1 MFSCNLVNRFVLLVF
16 FHRIFDKKTDFP
28 LGSLRKVF
36 LHRTADSWP
45 ALILQSPIDLRS
57 LSPHC
62 LRRRRHGHGYP
73 SLSCEHESSIT
84 QSFLLFPQNVS
95 FCRSPNL
102 SRSDCGWWGVS
113 ALCCRRRLR
122 ELSGLFG
129 IGVYRSSVACVTE
142 SWRTLRSGSSVS
154 RSYREVVIRWSFMK
168 LSNARSRSFHGRKA
182 FCENKN
188 RTSRPSGCQILWLSM
203 SGYGHWEEY

>member
-1 MFSCNLVNRFVLLVF
+1 MFSCNLVNRFVLLDF

-36 LHRTADSWP
+36 LHRIADSWP

-62 LRRRRHGHGYP
+62 LRR
-73 SLSCEHESSIT
+73 L
-84 QSFLLFPQNVS
+84 
-95 FCRSPNL
+95 L

-113 ALCCRRRLR
+113 TLCCRRRLR

-129 IGVYRSSVACVTE
+129 VGGCRSSVACVTE
-142 SWRTLRSGSSVS
+142 SWRTLRPGSSVS

-168 LSNARSRSFHGRKA
+168 LSNARSGSLHVGTA
-182 FCENKN
+182 FGENKN
-188 RTSRPSGCQILWLSM
+188 RTSRPAGCQILWLSM